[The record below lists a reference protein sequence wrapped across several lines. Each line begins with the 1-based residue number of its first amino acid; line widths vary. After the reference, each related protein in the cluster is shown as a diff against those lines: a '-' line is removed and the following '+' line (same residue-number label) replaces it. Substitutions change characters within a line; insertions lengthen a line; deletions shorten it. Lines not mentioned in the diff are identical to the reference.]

1 MLCYVNWGNKAIL
14 EMVCRKQDCD
24 LFCLLQAKA
33 GILAE
38 HGVFKYLSTIVLK
51 QTIYLTA

>member
-33 GILAE
+33 GKLAE
-38 HGVFKYLSTIVLK
+38 QGVFKYLSITVLK